1 MVTYIIVIALIMA
14 WCYLLWATHR
24 AKLQFWNFLVGSM
37 GLFIILMLLVRPV
50 MTEPLARAV
59 AALAG
64 LFGEL
69 TDTFVPYFKYG
80 ILFVEST
87 KGALTLQID
96 FECSGIIEIMAFLS
110 LLVFY
115 RVYSIWERVVVGVA
129 GTLYIMIAN
138 ALRIIVICE
147 MIHYMGTDVYYM
159 AHTIVGRIVF
169 YALSIV
175 LYFYVFTKP
184 QIIRMKIGK
193 FNYGSH

>member
-1 MVTYIIVIALIMA
+1 MVTYVIAIALIIL

-24 AKLQFWNFLVGSM
+24 AKLQFWHFLIGSM
-37 GLFIILMLLVRPV
+37 GLFVILMLLVRPV

-69 TDTFVPYFKYG
+69 TNTFVPYFRYG
-80 ILFVEST
+80 ILFVESFQ
-87 KGALTLQID
+87 GALTLQID

-115 RVYSIWERVVVGVA
+115 RVYSVPERLVVGIA
-129 GTLYIMIAN
+129 GTLYIMISN

-147 MIHYMGTDVYYM
+147 MIHYLGTDVYYM